1 MGCGNVCGMLC
12 GMWNVCGWNVL
23 DADGAQNTAP
33 IFDVYLPTYLPHI
46 VPCHVIVIG
55 GEKRLDGSCGAV
67 HL

>member
-1 MGCGNVCGMLC
+1 M
-12 GMWNVCGWNVL
+12 